1 MGRTITRANP
11 GTEANLGGPPPIAP
25 DLPFGGGGEDSD
37 RRPIP
42 GNSRATS
49 ITGIV
54 VLICASTMT
63 FSALVSAMV
72 VRRGLNNDWGR
83 IGLPHILWWNTGVL
97 LLSSVAIDAGR
108 RLLRRN
114 HRTAF
119 NWMWSLGTLL
129 GAAFLGGQVVAWRQL
144 AERGFYLNGHPSSSF
159 FYVLTW
165 AHAAHVIGALGAV
178 LYVEYRALR
187 FQLGPSRRTLV
198 TVSAIF
204 WHFLDVM
211 WLIIMGLFAFWA

>member
-1 MGRTITRANP
+1 MDRTI
-11 GTEANLGGPPPIAP
+11 TEANLGGPPPIGP
-25 DLPFGGGGEDSD
+25 DLPFGDGGGEDRD

-49 ITGIV
+49 ITGII
-54 VLICASTMT
+54 VLMCTSTMT

-72 VRRGLNNDWGR
+72 VRRGLNNDWGH

-97 LLSSVAIDAGR
+97 LLSSVAIDTGR

-114 HRTAF
+114 HRAAF
-119 NWMWSLGTLL
+119 NWVWTIGTLL
-129 GAAFLGGQVVAWRQL
+129 GAAFLAGQVVAWRQL
-144 AERGFYLNGHPSSSF
+144 AERGFYLTGHPSSSF

-165 AHAAHVIGALGAV
+165 AHAAHVVGALGAV

-187 FQLGPSRRTLV
+187 FELGPGRRTLV

-204 WHFLDVM
+204 WHFLDVL
-211 WLIIMGLFAFWA
+211 WLGIMGLFAFWA